1 MRGLP
6 GSGKS
11 TWLRRNAP
19 TAVVCSADNWFMVGE
34 QYVFDPT
41 QLGRA
46 HEACQRR
53 FKECLNAKVDLIA
66 VDNTNLTAKDLRP
79 YVEAALEAG
88 AELSIVE
95 LKVPASV
102 ASARNV
108 HGVPDKA
115 YERLAQRMA
124 NPLPADWQQYI
135 TYEGA

>member
-11 TWLRRNAP
+11 TWLKRSAP
-19 TAVVCSADNWFMVGE
+19 TAVVCSADSWFMVGE

-46 HEACQRR
+46 HEACRRR
-53 FKECLNAKVDLIA
+53 FQECLESRQPLIA

-79 YVEAALEAG
+79 YVEAALAAG
-88 AELSIVE
+88 AELRIVE
-95 LKVPASV
+95 LRVPASV

-115 YERLAQRMA
+115 YERLTQRMS
-124 NPLPADWQQYI
+124 NPLPADWYQYVE
-135 TYEGA
+135 EGK